1 MFVDA
6 SALVAIF
13 TREPDAAFLARR
25 IQDAAETITSPIA
38 IYEAAMVI
46 GRTFTGGPR
55 AAKSDLDAFLALTG
69 IRVVPITPED
79 ADRALTAHEQYG
91 KGTGHPARLN
101 MGDCFAYA
109 VAKGHGVRLLYKGDD
124 FVHTDLG
131 GI

>member
-13 TREPDAAFLARR
+13 KREPDAPVMIRQ
-25 IQDAAETITSPIA
+25 IQDAAEPITSPVA
-38 IYEAAMVI
+38 IYEAAMAI
-46 GRTFTGGPR
+46 GRTFKGGPR
-55 AAKSDLDAFLALTG
+55 AAKGDLDAFLALTG
-69 IRVVPITPED
+69 IRVVPVTPED
-79 ADRALTAHEQYG
+79 ADRALAAHEQYG

-109 VAKGHGVRLLYKGDD
+109 VAKGHGVPLLYKGED